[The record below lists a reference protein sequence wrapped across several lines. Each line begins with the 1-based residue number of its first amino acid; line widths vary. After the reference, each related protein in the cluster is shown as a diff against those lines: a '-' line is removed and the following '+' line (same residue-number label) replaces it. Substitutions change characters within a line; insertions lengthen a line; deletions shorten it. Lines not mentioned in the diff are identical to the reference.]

1 MSGLV
6 VSGQELQQRFRDRA
20 FWLRMAASVVVGQ
33 VYAAFGFSAT
43 FAVLASLR
51 SLITSYDR
59 FGNPFWAIVAFIFG
73 IVHMIP
79 LVFLGMLVSM
89 TKTIALLLPVIICS
103 ALLLRTSRRATMIYG
118 AGVGL
123 FVGWPV
129 ALLLYGKAAAD
140 TIMAPGILG
149 AGAMFALAVW
159 QLCLRRYLPAD
170 RAAAPGRLALW
181 WGSLGIVAKTGIIL
195 LCLTLMAVS
204 V

>member
-1 MSGLV
+1 ML
-6 VSGQELQQRFRDRA
+6 
-20 FWLRMAASVVVGQ
+20 ASVIAGQ
-33 VYAAFGFSAT
+33 VYAAFGFAAT

-51 SLITSYDR
+51 SLITSYDG
-59 FGNPFWAIVAFIFG
+59 FGNPLWAIVAFIFG

-89 TKTIALLLPVIICS
+89 TKTIALLLPVIIGS
-103 ALLLRTSRRATMIYG
+103 ALLLKTSRRATMIYG

-140 TIMAPGILG
+140 AIMAPGIVS

-159 QLCLRRYLPAD
+159 QLCLKRYLPAD

-181 WGSLGIVAKTGIIL
+181 WGSLGITARTGIVL

-204 V
+204 L